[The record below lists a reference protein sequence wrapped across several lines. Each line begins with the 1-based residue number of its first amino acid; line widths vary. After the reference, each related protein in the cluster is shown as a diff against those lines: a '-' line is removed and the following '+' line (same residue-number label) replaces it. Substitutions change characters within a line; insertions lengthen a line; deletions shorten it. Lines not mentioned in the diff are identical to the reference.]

1 MLSASNPMSFQHY
14 MLGLFAVANNFP
26 ALGLFLSICQDR
38 SRKDQLKL
46 SRIATLTAF
55 LTMAIALVSGQMI
68 LEFFEISIEAFKIA
82 GGILLCVSGM
92 AMLNSK
98 PTQVEQHSENDF
110 SKVISVAI
118 IPIGIPL
125 TTGGGTISTVI
136 LFSGKLTDWP
146 VTIRLSCAIL
156 VMTVLIYLIFRYST
170 NLLHFLG
177 NVGMNALIRI
187 MGLFTLAIG
196 VQFILDGVSKFFPGL
211 MGTM

>member
-1 MLSASNPMSFQHY
+1 MSFQHY

-26 ALGLFLSICQDR
+26 ALGLFLSICQNR
-38 SRKDQLKL
+38 PKKEQLEL

-98 PTQVEQHSENDF
+98 PTQVEQHSENDL

-136 LFSGKLTDWP
+136 LFSGKLTEW
-146 VTIRLSCAIL
+146 TITFRLSCAIL

-177 NVGMNALIRI
+177 NVGMSALIRI

-196 VQFILDGVSKFFPGL
+196 VQFILDGMSKYFPGL
-211 MGTM
+211 MGKF

>member
-26 ALGLFLSICQDR
+26 ALGLFLSICQNR
-38 SRKDQLKL
+38 PKKEQLKL

-98 PTQVEQHSENDF
+98 PTQVEQHSENDL

-136 LFSGKLTDWP
+136 LFSGKLTEW
-146 VTIRLSCAIL
+146 TITFRLSCAIL

-177 NVGMNALIRI
+177 NVGMSALIRI

-196 VQFILDGVSKFFPGL
+196 VQFILDGMSKYFPGL
-211 MGTM
+211 MGKF

>member
-1 MLSASNPMSFQHY
+1 MLNADNPMSFQHY

-26 ALGLFLSICQDR
+26 ALGLFLSICKDR
-38 SRKDQLKL
+38 SKKEQLKL

-68 LEFFEISIEAFKIA
+68 LGFFEISIEAFKIA

-92 AMLNSK
+92 SMLNSK
-98 PTQVEQHSENDF
+98 PVQIEQHGENDL

-146 VTIRLSCAIL
+146 VTIRLSCAIF
-156 VMTVLIYLIFRYST
+156 VMTLLIYLIFRYST
-170 NLLHFLG
+170 NLLHLLG
-177 NVGMNALIRI
+177 NLGMSALIRI

>member
-38 SRKDQLKL
+38 PKKEQLKL
-46 SRIATLTAF
+46 TRIATLTAF

-98 PTQVEQHSENDF
+98 PTQVEQHNENDL

-136 LFSGKLTDWP
+136 LFSGKLTEWAI
-146 VTIRLSCAIL
+146 TFRLSCAIL

-170 NLLHFLG
+170 NLLNFLG
-177 NVGMNALIRI
+177 NVGMNALVRI

-196 VQFILDGVSKFFPGL
+196 VQFILDGMSKYFPGL
-211 MGTM
+211 MGKF